1 MDFGTDGLIT
11 PTTPATPLSI
21 TLLCCITPLNT
32 QSNTMNTPKTVSCV
46 LIDSKCKILHRPFCL
61 SISPSKFQLC
71 DVIFPLLRVAV
82 PALRDQEDRK
92 LKLYKPL
99 TAIPRDQQSNLT
111 EEQVNLADPLP
122 SSRLLRAIL
131 PCRPSDVDLVIS
143 VPDSQC
149 LFLHLLTDKVSDTF
163 LQQSQVHFVYLSHR
177 KNPFIHV
184 PFSRSS

>member
-122 SSRLLRAIL
+122 SSHLLRTIL
-131 PCRPSDVDLVIS
+131 LCRPSDVDLVIS

-149 LFLHLLTDKVSDTF
+149 LF
-163 LQQSQVHFVYLSHR
+163 
-177 KNPFIHV
+177 FIY
-184 PFSRSS
+184 

>member
-1 MDFGTDGLIT
+1 
-11 PTTPATPLSI
+11 
-21 TLLCCITPLNT
+21 
-32 QSNTMNTPKTVSCV
+32 MNIPVAIISCV
-46 LIDSKCKILHRPFCL
+46 LIDTNRKILLPPFGL
-61 SISPSKFQLC
+61 SMIISHQHQL
-71 DVIFPLLRVAV
+71 IFSLLRVAV